1 MVAGDAVA
9 DGNDEGMFEEVEV
22 RDGRMRMHAH
32 VRVLHACMHAWNVCV
47 HITEVEH
54 CASCFAHV
62 PHFKWSAPRHG
73 TRAQYRYSSIQGT
86 PGMCDMH
93 GASMQGGDES
103 MFMAED
109 GDVGE
114 EVAPP
119 GAGLGA
125 SSASVGAAGG
135 GDAGAE
141 AAAAVKS
148 KFRRAAPRAA
158 AGAQKGLAV
167 RSAFKSPSSLLLGEW
182 PSMPFLLVHPCWVA
196 HVHAA
201 MLALMPASL
210 SS

>member
-1 MVAGDAVA
+1 
-9 DGNDEGMFEEVEV
+9 
-22 RDGRMRMHAH
+22 MHA
-32 VRVLHACMHAWNVCV
+32 C
-47 HITEVEH
+47 
-54 CASCFAHV
+54 
-62 PHFKWSAPRHG
+62 
-73 TRAQYRYSSIQGT
+73 
-86 PGMCDMH
+86 MH
-93 GASMQGGDES
+93 GASMQVGDES

-135 GDAGAE
+135 DDVGAE

-167 RSAFKSPSSLLLGEW
+167 RSAFKSPCFQDNGLQCLFFWSILAGLLMCML
-182 PSMPFLLVHPCWVA
+182 PCVH
-196 HVHAA
+196 
-201 MLALMPASL
+201 
-210 SS
+210 